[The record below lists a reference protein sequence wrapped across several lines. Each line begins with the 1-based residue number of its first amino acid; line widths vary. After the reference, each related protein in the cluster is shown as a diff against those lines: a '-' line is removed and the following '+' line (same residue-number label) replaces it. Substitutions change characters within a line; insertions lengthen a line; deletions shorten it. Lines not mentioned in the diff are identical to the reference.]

1 MLLILIVGS
10 ERIKG
15 REVSSCINYDYSVL
29 DSNLEY
35 SDLS

>member
-10 ERIKG
+10 EVKG

-35 SDLS
+35 SDLT